1 MARRKRNAPS
11 SSCRLRWY
19 LMFFRHLS
27 TAPTP
32 LYACLL
38 CPWVINLLGISV
50 LMSSARLV
58 QMPEERVAVEYTSRR
73 LSTRKSMQ
81 RTVFYK
87 LIPLWLTGLVELGE
101 ANRSLTLDF
110 SVQPPRG
117 SISILM
123 QRIDIPPN
131 IFSIPQTTGH
141 MDGRPTPS
149 IIHLVSNCC
158 TTRNMKVL
166 LRLRLSTYA
175 RHTLASTKLIYAFGT
190 FATKAPVTPFPPPLV
205 TMCSLDPNVS
215 FHTHLLVSLLSSC
228 PRSTLSSPVSQFV
241 DKFWTLLILPR
252 DLGSPFRD
260 FSTLKY
266 FLRKSGPVVFKS
278 LVLLVRTPVRISKWT
293 PSCFFYS
300 SSAS

>member
-1 MARRKRNAPS
+1 
-11 SSCRLRWY
+11 
-19 LMFFRHLS
+19 
-27 TAPTP
+27 
-32 LYACLL
+32 
-38 CPWVINLLGISV
+38 
-50 LMSSARLV
+50 MSSARLV
-58 QMPEERVAVEYTSRR
+58 QMPEERVAMEYTSWR

-87 LIPLWLTGLVELGE
+87 LIPLWLTGLVELGR
-101 ANRSLTLDF
+101 ANRSLTSDF
-110 SVQPPRG
+110 SVQPPRD

-131 IFSIPQTTGH
+131 IFLIPQTTGH
-141 MDGRPTPS
+141 MEGRPLFIWSPTS
-149 IIHLVSNCC
+149 CC

-175 RHTLASTKLIYAFGT
+175 RHKLASTKLIYSFDT
-190 FATKAPVTPFPPPLV
+190 FATKSPALPFPPPLL
-205 TMCSLDPNVS
+205 TMCALDPNVS

-228 PRSTLSSPVSQFV
+228 PRSTLTSPVSQFV

-293 PSCFFYS
+293 PPVS
-300 SSAS
+300 SILRLPPKS